1 MFKKLVLCEP
11 QNFEG
16 LFFGNKPTLNS
27 EALVRYLLSALISE
41 LFRVRLEA
49 LLIEESS
56 DLFKPLSFCEWTY
69 HALLA

>member
-16 LFFGNKPTLNS
+16 LFLGYKPALNS

-49 LLIEESS
+49 LLIQKSS
-56 DLFKPLSFCEWTY
+56 DLFKSLSFCEWTY
-69 HALLA
+69 HALLV